1 MNSLIVKLHERKPLA
16 FLLAALYFAAVSLP
30 HKEVSKI
37 FDWLS
42 RELSFGVYNDALFKV
57 NVFLAIVSSAF
68 MLLRI
73 RNGNR
78 RALKI
83 TYWLFTAF
91 LVGASYEILI
101 VFNVESIHFPQYAVL
116 ALLVFPLVMRYGDTV
131 FWCTLLGALDEGY
144 QYFVLYRDNNEVYFD
159 FNDILLNLVGAGIGV
174 LILFTLADDRS
185 KRSTAHTHSSLN
197 RSRSPVIVTTAFLF
211 AAGFF
216 FSMTGHLQLYPEAGA
231 SGTPFILMSRKPAA
245 TSFWTEPKRGKAF
258 HILTPLEGIIS
269 AAALIGCYA
278 SMDRCFA
285 KRPSRETDG

>member
-1 MNSLIVKLHERKPLA
+1 MNSFIVKLNERKPLA
-16 FLLAALYFAAVSLP
+16 FLLAGGYLAAVSLP

-42 RELSFGVYNDALFKV
+42 KELSFGVYNDALFKV
-57 NVFLAIVSSAF
+57 NIFLAIVLFAF
-68 MLLRI
+68 VLLRI

-91 LVGASYEILI
+91 LVAASYEILI

-116 ALLVFPLVMRYGDTV
+116 ALLVFPLIMRYGDTV
-131 FWCTLLGALDEGY
+131 FWCALLGALDEGY

-174 LILFTLADDRS
+174 LILFTLTDERS
-185 KRSTAHTHSSLN
+185 KRSTAHTNSSLN
-197 RSRSPVIVTTAFLF
+197 RSPSPVIVTTAFLLF
-211 AAGFF
+211 
-216 FSMTGHLQLYPEAGA
+216 TGLLFYRSGLLQLYPEAGA
-231 SGTPFILMSRKPAA
+231 SSAPITLSRKPAPEK
-245 TSFWTEPKRGKAF
+245 FWTVPKRGKTF